1 VLIALYA
8 KSSRQRGDIQL
19 ETALI
24 AMLVLIV
31 KAENF
36 RPVHL
41 QRLGYPKRAI
51 MRTLK
56 RLISIDTI
64 GKKRDGRYVVS
75 SRVLLKVREVSLGIE
90 ELDGLGHFL
99 LQMCYGEK
107 YTVSQVEEC
116 IRRLSELKETLITE
130 QS

>member
-1 VLIALYA
+1 LYT
-8 KSSRQRGDIQL
+8 KSSRQRGDAQL

-24 AMLVLIV
+24 AVLVLIV

-36 RPVHL
+36 RPVQL
-41 QRLGYPKRAI
+41 QQLGYPKRAI
-51 MRTLK
+51 MRTLR
-56 RLISIDTI
+56 RLINIDTI

-75 SRVLLKVREVSLGIE
+75 SRILSKVRQVSLGVE

-116 IRRLSELKETLITE
+116 IRRLSELKLALITD
-130 QS
+130 QKDAP